1 MDAVGNADPSIVAAA
16 PALNATS
23 LDPLAATPAW
33 RLVDA
38 TPVGTDLR
46 VTWRRVAT

>member
-1 MDAVGNADPSIVAAA
+1 
-16 PALNATS
+16 LNANS
-23 LDPLAATPAW
+23 PDPLAATAAW

-46 VTWRRVAT
+46 VTWRRLAT